1 MISVKCPHPCID
13 NQCLSLQI
21 QRYLCPTGSA
31 LKSIFGVVNDKCTFI
46 LLACFPKLGHPLCL
60 LCFCFFIFHNRY
72 LSLLEFRFIMD
83 LPAKLQQFSDIRK
96 FFPSFAK
103 FTYQKSDRF
112 AVRPLHCPT
121 ATLSGCAG
129 VPACLTA
136 SLSDHFAERL
146 NYYPIVY
153 QSDSERSER
162 SFVFQRVSAVVQSQD
177 GLSGC
182 RRGGVGFS
190 VVVVWSRSTRLVS
203 QGWCR

>member
-1 MISVKCPHPCID
+1 MLIYIAFDIGQMFLSLVLWRILHSNKMYYRSLLKSHEHPCID

-72 LSLLEFRFIMD
+72 LSLLAFRFIMD

-103 FTYQKSDRF
+103 LTYQKSDRF

-129 VPACLTA
+129 VPAFLTA
-136 SLSDHFAERL
+136 SLSDRFTERL
-146 NYYPIVY
+146 I
-153 QSDSERSER
+153 
-162 SFVFQRVSAVVQSQD
+162 
-177 GLSGC
+177 
-182 RRGGVGFS
+182 
-190 VVVVWSRSTRLVS
+190 
-203 QGWCR
+203 

>member
-1 MISVKCPHPCID
+1 
-13 NQCLSLQI
+13 
-21 QRYLCPTGSA
+21 
-31 LKSIFGVVNDKCTFI
+31 
-46 LLACFPKLGHPLCL
+46 
-60 LCFCFFIFHNRY
+60 
-72 LSLLEFRFIMD
+72 MD

-112 AVRPLHCPT
+112 T
-121 ATLSGCAG
+121 
-129 VPACLTA
+129 
-136 SLSDHFAERL
+136 ERL